1 MTGGA
6 ALWPLL
12 TWAVIGYLLG
22 SVPYALLLMKL
33 AGRGDIRKMGSGN
46 VGATNVLRE
55 GGTALA
61 VATLVFDAGKGAV
74 AVLLAANFGPPGA
87 PEAALIAGAAAVLGH
102 VFPVWL
108 GFRGGKGVATTLGVL
123 LAASWPTGLAVIGT
137 WLAVAVIGRYSSLS
151 AILALAL
158 APGYAYLLAGPSV
171 ALLALA
177 LAILVIALHHTNIR
191 RLISGEEG
199 RISFKRKGDGTG

>member
-1 MTGGA
+1 MAGGA

-12 TWAVIGYLLG
+12 AWAAAGYLLG
-22 SVPYALLLMKL
+22 SVPYALLLMRL

-61 VATLVFDAGKGAV
+61 VATLVLDAGKGAA
-74 AVLLAANFGPPGA
+74 AVLLAARYGPAGA
-87 PEAALIAGAAAVLGH
+87 PEAALIAGAGAVLGH

-123 LAASWPTGLAVIGT
+123 LGASWPTCLAVAGT
-137 WLAVAVIGRYSSLS
+137 WLAAAAIGRYSSLS
-151 AILALAL
+151 AIIALTLAPVFGFFLAGPEVAALAL
-158 APGYAYLLAGPSV
+158 FLG
-171 ALLALA
+171 
-177 LAILVIALHHTNIR
+177 ILVIALHHTNIR
-191 RLISGEEG
+191 RLLGGEEG
-199 RISFKRKGDGTG
+199 RISFKRERDGSG

>member
-1 MTGGA
+1 MAGGA

-12 TWAVIGYLLG
+12 TWTVIGYLLG

-74 AVLLAANFGPPGA
+74 AVLLAARFGPVGA
-87 PEAALIAGAAAVLGH
+87 PEAALIAGASAVLGH

-123 LAASWPTGLAVIGT
+123 LAASWPTGLAVIVT

-151 AILALAL
+151 AIVALAF
-158 APGYAYLLAGPSV
+158 APVYAYLLAGPSV

-199 RISFKRKGDGTG
+199 RISFTRKGDGTG